1 MSSRQIQ
8 LNNQLCNQDL
18 IILDLFKNKSVK
30 YVGTDYEFAQHLR
43 IDQSSKDL
51 ILILNRPLWL
61 SEVCTQIKNSLA
73 EPTDTFYIGIN
84 RYTVLGNDT
93 NLQITHG
100 HTHSDTLINFVKQIV
115 ADLNYIVVDSGAYN
129 NDRGRYFNFIQPLTW
144 IYGVANVA
152 D

>member
-1 MSSRQIQ
+1 MSLRQTQ
-8 LNNQLCNQDL
+8 LDDQLCNQDL

-30 YVGTDYEFAQHLR
+30 YVGIDYEFAQHLR

-51 ILILNRPLWL
+51 ILILNQPLWL
-61 SEVCTQIKNSLA
+61 SEVCTQIKNLLIES
-73 EPTDTFYIGIN
+73 TDTFYIGIN

-93 NLQITHG
+93 NLQIKHSR
-100 HTHSDTLINFVKQIV
+100 THSDTLINFVKQFV
-115 ADLNYIVVDSGAYN
+115 ADLKYTVVDSGAYN

-144 IYGVANVA
+144 VYGVANVA